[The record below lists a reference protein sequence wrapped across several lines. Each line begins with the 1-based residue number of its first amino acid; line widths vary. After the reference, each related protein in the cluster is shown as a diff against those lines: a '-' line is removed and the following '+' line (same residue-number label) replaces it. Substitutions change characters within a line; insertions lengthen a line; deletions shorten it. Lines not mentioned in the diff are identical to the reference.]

1 MNKTYL
7 GDGIYAEMY
16 SHTLKL
22 TTEDGINT
30 FDTIYIDPEV
40 WLALQKFVN
49 TPTEG
54 IPHGTST

>member
-7 GDGIYAEMY
+7 GDGVYVEAC
-16 SHTLKL
+16 SRQLKL
-22 TTEDGINT
+22 TTENGISTSN
-30 FDTIYIDPEV
+30 TIYIDPEV

-49 TPTEG
+49 TTTEG